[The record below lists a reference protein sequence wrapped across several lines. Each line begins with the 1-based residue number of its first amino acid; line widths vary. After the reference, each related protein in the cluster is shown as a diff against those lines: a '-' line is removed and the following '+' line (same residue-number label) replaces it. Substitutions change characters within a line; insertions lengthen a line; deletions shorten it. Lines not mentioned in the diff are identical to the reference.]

1 MGSSMLL
8 WFIPYAPDM
17 KGEGLF
23 FPKIPEVLETQNKP
37 KTSFDNDQYINKAL
51 TKYGKSKFACD
62 TD

>member
-51 TKYGKSKFACD
+51 TKYG
-62 TD
+62 